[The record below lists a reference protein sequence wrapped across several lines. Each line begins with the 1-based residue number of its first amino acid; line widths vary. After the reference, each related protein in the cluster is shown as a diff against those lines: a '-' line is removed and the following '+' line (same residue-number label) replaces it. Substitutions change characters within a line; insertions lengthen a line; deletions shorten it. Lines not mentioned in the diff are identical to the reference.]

1 MSIDIETV
9 RKVANL
15 ARLDLKEE
23 ELEILS
29 SQMADIVDFVN
40 QLAELDTENVEPY
53 IHTVS
58 ETPMR
63 EDKKGETLEREK
75 ALMNAPE
82 REKGFFVVPR
92 IVEI

>member
-1 MSIDIETV
+1 MSIDINTV
-9 RKVANL
+9 KKVAHL
-15 ARLDLKEE
+15 ARLNLKEE
-23 ELEILS
+23 ELKTLS
-29 SQMADIVDFVN
+29 SQMADIVEFVN

-63 EDKKGETLEREK
+63 EDRRGPTLDREK
-75 ALMNAPE
+75 ALMNAPR

-92 IVEI
+92 IVEK